1 MKADDI
7 SVSQQTFRGGTKDI
21 PSTLSSAKYCASS
34 KSKEII
40 FIRMK

>member
-7 SVSQQTFRGGTKDI
+7 IVNQQTFRGGKKDI
-21 PSTLSSAKYCASS
+21 PSVLRSAKYCSSS

-40 FIRMK
+40 FIKSK